1 MTQGRKG
8 SSELTSLELHGIFHR
23 MPSTSKKKTN
33 PTKPYGD
40 EQSQTKRH
48 TPRGLYIFS
57 VIILVIIVVT
67 FVGAP
72 VVGKIGGTGRIVFGY
87 FKGKPIEYVPG
98 NYFSQQKDLLAEQL
112 RAQGDQK
119 DNIEAHVYQVW
130 RGAFDRTTFHTA
142 IVTLMEESGFHVSE
156 NLIDESLAT
165 YPAYLENGE
174 FSEKRYR
181 QTPLSE
187 RYAIRKTVRENLVF
201 QAYLEDI
208 GSIPLS
214 SKEIQFL
221 KTLASPER
229 KVKYLL
235 FPFTSYPESEVQ
247 AYLKANETKFKR
259 ARFSLVTITTGK
271 RDAEKVYERIEK
283 KEITFE
289 DAARSYSKDPFA
301 EKGGDMGFRYAY
313 ELESI
318 IKKPEDTTRIFSL
331 SKGQVAKPIEASD
344 GWLIFRCDETP
355 IIADFADPD
364 VRKTVRT
371 YMMSY
376 ERGKIEDYLLGE
388 AKKFKE
394 ETKSTPFEVLATKKG
409 LPVKETDYFP
419 INFGNSMF
427 LKPVSRTDSALAG
440 AAYRESFFITAFSL
454 KPNETS
460 DPVVLGDSITLLKLV
475 DERTVKMEDLQ
486 VLEVYLPYIV
496 QRFTEENVQHFIVT
510 SKDFKDDFNS
520 VFFKYFV
527 PKQ

>member
-1 MTQGRKG
+1 MAWP
-8 SSELTSLELHGIFHR
+8 ELTTRWLHGIFHR

-33 PTKPYGD
+33 ATKPHGED
-40 EQSQTKRH
+40 QVQTKGH

-67 FVGAP
+67 FIGAP
-72 VVGKIGGTGRIVFGY
+72 VVGKIGGTGRIVFGS
-87 FKGKPIEYVPG
+87 FKGKPIEYIPG
-98 NYFSQQKDLLAEQL
+98 NYFSQQKDRLAEKL
-112 RAQGDQK
+112 RSQGDQK
-119 DNIEAHVYQVW
+119 DNLEAQVYQVW

-156 NLIDESLAT
+156 NRIDENLAS

-187 RYAIRKTVRENLVF
+187 RYAIRKTVREDLVF
-201 QAYLEDI
+201 KAYLEDM

-221 KTLASPER
+221 KSLASPER
-229 KVKYLL
+229 KVKYIL

-247 AYLKANETKFKR
+247 AYLTANEAKFKR
-259 ARFSLVTITTGK
+259 ARFSLITITTGK
-271 RDAEKVYERIEK
+271 KDAEKVYQRIEK

-289 DAARSYSKDPFA
+289 DGARSYSKDPFA
-301 EKGGDMGFRYAY
+301 EKGGDMGFRYAF
-313 ELESI
+313 ELDTI
-318 IKKPEDTTRIFSL
+318 IKKPEDTAKIFSL
-331 SKGQVAKPIEASD
+331 GKGQVAQPVEASE
-344 GWLIFRCDETP
+344 GWLIFRCDEP
-355 IIADFADPD
+355 AIPANFSDPE
-364 VRKTVRT
+364 VKKTVRT
-371 YMMSY
+371 YMMSF

-394 ETKSTPFEVLATKKG
+394 ETKTTAFEVLATKKG
-409 LPVKETDYFP
+409 LSVKETDYFP
-419 INFGNSMF
+419 INYGNSVF
-427 LKPVSRTDSALAG
+427 LKPVSRTDSVLSG
-440 AAYRESFFITAFSL
+440 AAYRESFFITTFSL

-460 DPVVLGDSITLLKLV
+460 EPVVLGDSITLVKLV
-475 DERTVKMEDLQ
+475 DERAVKMEDLQ
-486 VLEVYLPYIV
+486 VLEVYLPFIV
-496 QRFTEENVQHFIVT
+496 QRFTEENIQQFIVT

-520 VFFKYFV
+520 VFFKYFL

>member
-1 MTQGRKG
+1 
-8 SSELTSLELHGIFHR
+8 

-33 PTKPYGD
+33 SPKPSGED
-40 EQSQTKRH
+40 QIQIKRH

-67 FVGAP
+67 FIGAP

-87 FKGKPIEYVPG
+87 FKGKPIEYIPG

-112 RAQGDQK
+112 RSQGDQK
-119 DNIEAHVYQVW
+119 DNFEAQVYQVW

-142 IVTLMEESGFHVSE
+142 LVTLMEESGVHVSE
-156 NLIDESLAT
+156 NLIDESLAS

-187 RYAIRKTVRENLVF
+187 RYAIRKTVRENLLF
-201 QAYLEDI
+201 QAYLQDI

-214 SKEIQFL
+214 GKEIQFL
-221 KTLASPER
+221 KSLASPER
-229 KVKYLL
+229 KVKYVL
-235 FPFTSYPESEVQ
+235 FPFTSYPESEVLS
-247 AYLKANETKFKR
+247 YLKANEAKFKR

-271 RDAEKVYERIEK
+271 RDAEKVHERIEK

-318 IKKPEDTTRIFSL
+318 IKKPEDTAKIFSL
-331 SKGQVAKPIEASD
+331 AKGQISQPVESSD
-344 GWLIFRCDETP
+344 GWLIFRCDESA
-355 IIADFADPD
+355 ILADSTDPE
-364 VRKTVRT
+364 VKKTVRT
-371 YMMSY
+371 YMMSF
-376 ERGKIEDYLLGE
+376 ERGKIEDYLLEE

-394 ETKSTPFEVLATKKG
+394 ESKSTAATFEVLATKRG
-409 LPVKETDYFP
+409 LAVKETDYFP
-419 INFGNSMF
+419 INFGNSVF
-427 LKPVSRTDSALAG
+427 LKPVSQTDSILAG
-440 AAYRESFFITAFSL
+440 AAFRESFFVTAFSL

-475 DERTVKMEDLQ
+475 DERAVKIEDLQ
-486 VLEVYLPYIV
+486 ILEVYLPYIV
-496 QRFTEENVQHFIVT
+496 QRFTEEHVQQFIVT

-520 VFFKYFV
+520 VFFKYFL
-527 PKQ
+527 PKP